1 MLYIILSCI
10 FQSDFILYFSIPVET
25 VQFSDTEAPIS
36 SDDISSVASE
46 QSEEGGVSTDPNG
59 TESDDAMDL

>member
-10 FQSDFILYFSIPVET
+10 FQSDLQIPVET
-25 VQFSDTEAPIS
+25 VRFSDTEAPIS

-46 QSEEGGVSTDPNG
+46 QSEEGGVSTDPN
-59 TESDDAMDL
+59 D

>member
-10 FQSDFILYFSIPVET
+10 FQSDLQIPVET
-25 VQFSDTEAPIS
+25 VRFSDTEAPIS